1 MKLLLISADFPPVKS
16 GEASHAYALG
26 LNLARRGIDVHILTS
41 AIKGVVNHP
50 SFKVYP
56 VMRRWSWTS
65 LPVFVS
71 FLKRCAPDG
80 IILIFLGE
88 MYDHHPMMT
97 FAPTIAK
104 TICSSIPFV
113 TQFESV
119 GVAVAKTPAWTR
131 LIRKGIARWVT
142 GRGTDYNNGTL
153 LRDSDRVIALSDH
166 HTMKL
171 TQLFSHLD
179 QKCVLI
185 PPPPTITVCP
195 NQGGEARAR
204 GRAALEVRDEEFLLV
219 YYGYVYPG
227 KGIETLLH
235 AFRTIANRQPN
246 ARLAIIGGFLE
257 HEGGDFSAES

>member
-16 GEASHAYALG
+16 GEASHAYSLA
-26 LNLARRGIDVHILTS
+26 LNLARRGVDVHILTS

-56 VMRRWSWTS
+56 VMRNWSWAT

-104 TICSSIPFV
+104 TVCSSIPFV

-131 LIRKGIARWVT
+131 LIRKGIAR
-142 GRGTDYNNGTL
+142 
-153 LRDSDRVIALSDH
+153 
-166 HTMKL
+166 
-171 TQLFSHLD
+171 
-179 QKCVLI
+179 
-185 PPPPTITVCP
+185 
-195 NQGGEARAR
+195 
-204 GRAALEVRDEEFLLV
+204 
-219 YYGYVYPG
+219 
-227 KGIETLLH
+227 
-235 AFRTIANRQPN
+235 
-246 ARLAIIGGFLE
+246 
-257 HEGGDFSAES
+257 